1 MMSVIVPIYNKGQY
15 LEVSLNS
22 LFAQSIPSEFILV
35 NDNSTDIHPELVL
48 ELASK
53 DSRAKVFN
61 MTKHN
66 GMAYSRDFGIKHS
79 TGDKIVL
86 HDADEII
93 PPNYLALMSVA
104 LDEFRLVHPNIVFQY
119 GLDHKIRRYYR
130 NTNYHNLPARGF
142 HKKDYENIGGFDLSL
157 GVYELGSFRKRM
169 TTIDQHIEI
178 IDTYV
183 IDLGV
188 TTLKQLY
195 DRSYNLY
202 RYSLKLN
209 TLLDDSWLLYHI
221 RSLMLPLGLITLKP
235 TNFVKTLGA
244 IKGYIRRA

>member
-1 MMSVIVPIYNKGQY
+1 MISVIVPIYNKGEY
-15 LEVSLNS
+15 LEASLNS
-22 LFAQSIPSEFILV
+22 LFSQPIPAEFILV
-35 NDNSTDIHPELVL
+35 NDNSTDIHPDLVI

-61 MTKHN
+61 MTSHN

-79 TGDKIVL
+79 SGDRIIL

-93 PPNYLALMSVA
+93 PPDYLTRMSIG
-104 LDEFRLVHPNIVFQY
+104 LDKFRLVHPNVIFQY

-130 NTNYHNLPARGF
+130 NTNYPKLPARGF
-142 HKKDYENIGGFDLSL
+142 YKSDYYDVKGFDLSL
-157 GVYELGSFRKRM
+157 GTYELGSFRFRM
-169 TTIDQHIEI
+169 KAIDQHIEI

-188 TTLKQLY
+188 MTLRQLY
-195 DRSYNLY
+195 ERSYLLY
-202 RYSLKLN
+202 LYSLKLN
-209 TLLDDSWLLYHI
+209 TLLGNSWLLYHI

-244 IKGYIRRA
+244 IKGYIKRA

>member
-1 MMSVIVPIYNKGQY
+1 MISVIVPIYNKGEY

-22 LFAQSIPSEFILV
+22 LFAQSIPSEFILI
-35 NDNSTDIHPELVL
+35 NDNSTDMTPEAII

-53 DSRAKVFN
+53 DSRARVFN

-79 TGDKIVL
+79 SGDKIIL

-93 PPNYLALMSVA
+93 PIDYLAIMSQA
-104 LDEFRLVHPNIVFQY
+104 LESHRMTHPKVVYQF
-119 GLDHKIRRYYR
+119 GLDHKIRRYKDGP
-130 NTNYHNLPARGF
+130 NLKLPARGF
-142 HKKDYENIGGFDLSL
+142 HKKDYENVGGFNLSM
-157 GVYELGSFRKRM
+157 GVYELGSFRFKM
-169 TTIDQHIEI
+169 SPIDQHIEI
-178 IDTYV
+178 TDTFV

-188 TTLKQLY
+188 NTLKQLFN
-195 DRSYNLY
+195 RSYNLY
-202 RYSLKLN
+202 KWSLKLN
-209 TLLDDSWLLYHI
+209 TELGESWLLYHI
-221 RSLMLPLGLITLKP
+221 KNLMLPLGLITLKP